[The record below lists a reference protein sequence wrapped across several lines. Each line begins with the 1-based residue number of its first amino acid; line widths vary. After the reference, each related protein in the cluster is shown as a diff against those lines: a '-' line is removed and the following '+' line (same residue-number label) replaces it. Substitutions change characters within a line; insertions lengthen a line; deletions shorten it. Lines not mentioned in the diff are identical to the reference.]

1 MFFNMDKN
9 QNNITKQA
17 LGSGMMKMISDLYPI
32 CRSITGDGVRE
43 TLSKIEG
50 IIPLDITEIP
60 TGTKIFDWEIPMEWN
75 IRDAYVKDPEGNKI
89 IDFKQL
95 NLHVLNYSTPIHQKM
110 DLESLKKHLFS
121 IPEKPDWVPYRTS
134 YYSENW
140 GFCLSHNQLLQLK
153 EGEYEICIDST
164 LKKGHL
170 TYGEILL
177 KGKTEEEI
185 LISTHICHPSLAND
199 NLAGNAV
206 CAYLA
211 NFLKNTDHYY
221 SYRFIFIPGT
231 IGAIAWLA
239 QNEDKIHNIKYGL
252 VTSLLGIDSLFT
264 YKRTRSGNTT
274 IDKIVEHILNK
285 EYPNHK
291 VIDFIPYGY
300 DERQFCSPG
309 INLAV
314 GNLTRIPYSEYP
326 EYHTSADNV
335 SFISEKALVDSYD
348 IFKRVF
354 QFTEADRKYMNL
366 FPKGEPQL
374 GKRGLY
380 DNVGGRNDSK
390 ILQLAFLWVL
400 NFSDGNNSL
409 IDIAIRSDMTIDIIT
424 EAASMLFEKGLLKEL

>member
-1 MFFNMDKN
+1 MSFKMD
-9 QNNITKQA
+9 NNRAKATGTDMLNLI
-17 LGSGMMKMISDLYPI
+17 SGLYPI

-43 TLSKIEG
+43 TLRMLEG

-60 TGTKIFDWEIPMEWN
+60 TGTKVFDWEIPNEWN
-75 IRDAYVKDPEGNKI
+75 IRDAYVIDPKGNKI
-89 IDFKQL
+89 IDFKAL
-95 NLHVLNYSTPIHQKM
+95 NLHVLNYSTPIHEKM
-110 DLESLKKHLFS
+110 DLEALKKHLFS

-140 GFCLSHNQLLQLK
+140 GFCLSHNQLLKL
-153 EGEYEICIDST
+153 EPGEYEVFIDSS

-177 KGKTEEEI
+177 KGKTEEEV

-211 NFLKNTDHYY
+211 NFVRNTDHYY

-264 YKRTRSGNTT
+264 YKRTRSGNASV
-274 IDKIVEHILNK
+274 DKIVEYILAK

-291 VIDFIPYGY
+291 IIDFIPYGY

-309 INLAV
+309 IDMPV

-335 SFISEKALVDSYD
+335 SFISEKALEDSYH
-348 IFKRVF
+348 IFKRIF
-354 QFTEADRKYMNL
+354 QFIEADRKYLNL

-400 NFSDGNNSL
+400 NFSDGKHTL
-409 IDIAIRSDMTIDIIT
+409 TDIAIRSDMSIDIIT
-424 EAASMLFEKGLLKEL
+424 EAASMLFEKGLLKDL